1 MDIIFVEEQMNTSKV
16 KKFLIGEPFPTSMAI
31 HERLDKVRALAV
43 FASDPISSN
52 AYATEAVMSILI
64 VMGSGALNMTMPI
77 VMAIAALVLIVVF
90 SYIQTIMHYP
100 KGGGSYIVAKDNLG
114 TLPSLIAAGALL
126 TDYSLTVSVSVSAGI
141 RAIVSAFPEI
151 YDYRVLLALGIIA
164 LLTWMNLR
172 GVRESGS
179 IFALPT
185 YAFIGGV
192 ILVIV
197 IGLIRSFGLFGAAPL
212 VPQTIST
219 ELLTEDLTQLG
230 MIWILLRAFAAGC
243 TALTGIEAIS
253 DGVQAFKPP
262 ESKNAAQTMVTMG
275 IIAMSLFIGISYLST
290 HLNLIPTHHDS
301 LLSQLTRTVVGE
313 GFLYYWVQIFTM
325 LILVLAANTGYQD
338 FPRLGYFL
346 ARDKFM
352 PRWMTNQGD
361 RLVFNGGILTLA
373 TVSSVIIIIFHAD
386 EFAMLPLYAI
396 GVMLSFTISQAGMV
410 KLMTKVSKL
419 KPDESMDTLE
429 THLHH
434 EKGWQWKRVV
444 NAVGATTTAIVFL
457 VLVVTKFVEGAW
469 IVVLLIPLIIMMFY
483 KIRGHYNNVSGWL
496 STRTIV
502 ENEIS
507 EVADVVILPIGD
519 VHRGTVRALQ
529 YAQRLSTD
537 VRAVYVSTDNA
548 LKERFLKRWQK
559 FPSLTK
565 NVNLVGIDYDYR
577 DFLTPLIEYIE
588 EVNNIE
594 FPDCTITVVIPEIV
608 TDNLAT
614 SILHNKT
621 AFLLRQRLR
630 KYLDIIIIEIP
641 FHILPPP
648 KKADHK
654 FTGVADKIPAPPV
667 ESQNNAKDV
676 DEKPAT
682 D

>member
-1 MDIIFVEEQMNTSKV
+1 MSKF
-16 KKFLIGEPFPTSMAI
+16 KRILFGEPFPTSMAI
-31 HERLDKVRALAV
+31 HERLDKVRGLAI

-64 VMGSGALNMTMPI
+64 VMGSGALSMTMPI

-90 SYIQTIMHYP
+90 SYIQTILHYP
-100 KGGGSYIVAKDNLG
+100 NGGGSYIVAKDNLG

-151 YDYRVLLALGIIA
+151 YDYRVLLALGTIA
-164 LLTWMNLR
+164 ILTWMNLR

-179 IFALPT
+179 VFALPT

-192 ILVIV
+192 FLVIM
-197 IGLIRSFGLFGAAPL
+197 IGLVRSFGLFGATPLAPQ
-212 VPQTIST
+212 VISG
-219 ELLTEDLTQLG
+219 EMLTEDLTQLG

-262 ESKNAAQTMVTMG
+262 ESKNAAQTMVAMG
-275 IIAMSLFIGISYLST
+275 IIAMTLFVGISFLST
-290 HLNLIPTHHDS
+290 RLNLIPAHHDS
-301 LLSQLTRTVVGE
+301 LLSQLTRTITGE

-361 RLVFNGGILTLA
+361 RLVFNGGIITLA
-373 TVSSVIIIIFHAD
+373 IVSSIVVVIFQAD

-396 GVMLSFTISQAGMV
+396 GVMLSFTISQTGMV

-419 KPDESMDTLE
+419 KPGETVDTLE

-434 EKGWQWKRVV
+434 EKGWQWKRIV
-444 NAVGATTTAIVFL
+444 NALGAMTTAIVFV
-457 VLVVTKFVEGAW
+457 VLVITKFAEGAW
-469 IVVLLIPLIIMMFY
+469 IIVLVIPLIIAMFY
-483 KIRGHYNNVSGWL
+483 NISKHYTRVANSL
-496 STRTIV
+496 STHTLEER
-502 ENEIS
+502 EIS
-507 EVADVVILPIGD
+507 DVADVVILPIGD
-519 VHRGTVRALQ
+519 VHRGTIRAIQ
-529 YAQRLSTD
+529 FSQKISTD
-537 VRAVYVSTDNA
+537 VRAVYISTDPS
-548 LKERFLKRWQK
+548 LKERFLQRWKK
-559 FPSLTK
+559 FPSLTEK
-565 NVNLVGIDYDYR
+565 VNLVGIDYDYR

-588 EVNNIE
+588 QVNTEE
-594 FPDCTITVVIPEIV
+594 FPNHSITVVIPEIL
-608 TDNLAT
+608 TTSLA
-614 SILHNKT
+614 SSVLHNKT
-621 AFLLRQRLR
+621 ALLLRSRLR
-630 KYLDIIIIEIP
+630 QNLDIIIIEIP
-641 FHILPPP
+641 LHILPPE
-648 KKADHK
+648 KKPEFEITETADA
-654 FTGVADKIPAPPV
+654 GPVSPA
-667 ESQNNAKDV
+667 N
-676 DEKPAT
+676 DEPDT

>member
-1 MDIIFVEEQMNTSKV
+1 MSTFKEILFGK
-16 KKFLIGEPFPTSMAI
+16 PFPTSMAI
-31 HERLDKVRALAV
+31 HERLDNVRGLAI

-64 VMGSGALNMTMPI
+64 VMGSGALSMTMPI

-90 SYIQTIMHYP
+90 SYIQTILHYP
-100 KGGGSYIVAKDNLG
+100 NGGGSYIVAKDNLG

-164 LLTWMNLR
+164 ILTWMNLR

-179 IFALPT
+179 VFALPT

-192 ILVIV
+192 FLVIM
-197 IGLIRSFGLFGAAPL
+197 IGLVRSFGLFGAAPL
-212 VPQTIST
+212 APQVISG
-219 ELLTEDLTQLG
+219 EMLTEDLTQLG

-262 ESKNAAQTMVTMG
+262 ESKNAAKTMVAMG
-275 IIAMSLFIGISYLST
+275 IIAMTLFVGISFLST
-290 HLNLIPTHHDS
+290 RLNLIPAHHDS
-301 LLSQLTRTVVGE
+301 LLSQLTRTITGE

-361 RLVFNGGILTLA
+361 RLVFNGGIITLA
-373 TVSSVIIIIFHAD
+373 IVASIVVVIFQAD

-419 KPDESMDTLE
+419 KPGETLDTLE

-434 EKGWQWKRVV
+434 EKGWQWKRIV
-444 NAVGATTTAIVFL
+444 NALGALTTSIVFV
-457 VLVVTKFVEGAW
+457 VLVVTKFTEGAW
-469 IVVLLIPLIIMMFY
+469 IIVLLIPLIIVMFY
-483 KIRGHYNNVSGWL
+483 KIHGHYDNVADWL
-496 STRTIV
+496 STRTL
-502 ENEIS
+502 EEREIS
-507 EVADVVILPIGD
+507 DVADVVILPIGD
-519 VHRGTVRALQ
+519 VHRGTLRALQ
-529 YAQRLSTD
+529 FAKKLSSD
-537 VRAVYVSTDNA
+537 VRAVYISTDPAN
-548 LKERFLKRWQK
+548 KETFMRRWNR
-559 FPSLTK
+559 FPSLVE
-565 NVNLVGIDYDYR
+565 NINLIIIDYDYR
-577 DFLTPLIEYIE
+577 DFLPQLIDYIE
-588 EVNNIE
+588 KVNNEE
-594 FPDCTITVVIPEIV
+594 FPDESITVVIPEIL
-608 TDNLAT
+608 TETRIA

-621 AFLLRQRLR
+621 ALMLRNRLR
-630 KYLDIIIIEIP
+630 KALDIIIIEVP
-641 FHILPPP
+641 LHILPPE
-648 KKADHK
+648 KK
-654 FTGVADKIPAPPV
+654 TEIEIV
-667 ESQNNAKDV
+667 EVEDEV
-676 DEKPAT
+676 DGEEAT
-682 D
+682 Y

>member
-1 MDIIFVEEQMNTSKV
+1 MSTFKEILFGK
-16 KKFLIGEPFPTSMAI
+16 PFPTSMAI
-31 HERLDKVRALAV
+31 HERLDNVRGLAI

-64 VMGSGALNMTMPI
+64 VMGSGALSMTMPI

-90 SYIQTIMHYP
+90 SYIQTILHYP
-100 KGGGSYIVAKDNLG
+100 NGGGSYIVAKDNLG
-114 TLPSLIAAGALL
+114 TLPSLVAAGALL

-164 LLTWMNLR
+164 ILTWMNLR

-179 IFALPT
+179 VFALPT

-192 ILVIV
+192 FLVIM
-197 IGLIRSFGLFGAAPL
+197 IGLVRSFGLFGAAPL
-212 VPQTIST
+212 APQVISG
-219 ELLTEDLTQLG
+219 EMLTEDLTQLG

-262 ESKNAAQTMVTMG
+262 ESKNAAKTMVAMG
-275 IIAMSLFIGISYLST
+275 IIAMTLFVGISFLST
-290 HLNLIPTHHDS
+290 RLNLIPAHHDS
-301 LLSQLTRTVVGE
+301 LLSQLTRTITGE

-361 RLVFNGGILTLA
+361 RLVFNGGIITLA
-373 TVSSVIIIIFHAD
+373 IVASIVVVIFQAD

-419 KPDESMDTLE
+419 KPGETLDTLE

-434 EKGWQWKRVV
+434 EKGWQWKRIV
-444 NAVGATTTAIVFL
+444 NALGALTTSIVFV
-457 VLVVTKFVEGAW
+457 VLVVTKFTEGAW
-469 IVVLLIPLIIMMFY
+469 IIVLLIPLIIVMFY
-483 KIRGHYNNVSGWL
+483 KIHGHYDNVADWL
-496 STRTIV
+496 STRTL
-502 ENEIS
+502 EEREIS
-507 EVADVVILPIGD
+507 DVADVVILPIGD
-519 VHRGTVRALQ
+519 VHRGTLRALQ
-529 YAQRLSTD
+529 FAKKLSSD
-537 VRAVYVSTDNA
+537 VRAVYISTDPAN
-548 LKERFLKRWQK
+548 KETFMRRWNR
-559 FPSLTK
+559 FPSLVE
-565 NVNLVGIDYDYR
+565 NINLIIIDYDYR
-577 DFLTPLIEYIE
+577 DFLPQLIDYIE
-588 EVNNIE
+588 KVNNEE
-594 FPDCTITVVIPEIV
+594 FPDESITVVIPEIL
-608 TDNLAT
+608 TETRIA

-621 AFLLRQRLR
+621 ALMLRNRLR
-630 KYLDIIIIEIP
+630 KALDIIIIEVP
-641 FHILPPP
+641 LHILPPE
-648 KKADHK
+648 KK
-654 FTGVADKIPAPPV
+654 TEIEIV
-667 ESQNNAKDV
+667 EVEDEV
-676 DEKPAT
+676 DGEEAT
-682 D
+682 Y